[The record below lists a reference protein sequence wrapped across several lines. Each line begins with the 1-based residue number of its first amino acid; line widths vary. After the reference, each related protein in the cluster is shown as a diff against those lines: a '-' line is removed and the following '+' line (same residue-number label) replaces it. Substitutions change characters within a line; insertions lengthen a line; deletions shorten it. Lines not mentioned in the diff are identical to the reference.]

1 MYKDI
6 YSREIQRNYKKI
18 FEFVMR
24 DGAPCI
30 VKKRDKPQV
39 AIVPMKYL
47 YDYEKMKEDC
57 EINQVLNTIR
67 EGEMEYKA
75 GKAKE
80 LKDVKEILDW

>member
-47 YDYEKMKEDC
+47 YDYEKMKE
-57 EINQVLNTIR
+57 EI
-67 EGEMEYKA
+67 
-75 GKAKE
+75 
-80 LKDVKEILDW
+80 D